1 MEIDVFQQFE
11 ETVQAF
17 GLPYHKYQA
26 QETVEN
32 EAERR
37 LCKILGTEPEIGKT
51 AEEIAELCTEGTLYI
66 KADQYQRY
74 GMLFLYG
81 TSVVEI
87 GLFMVDTTEEILQ
100 GVMEKNQIPV
110 IFQKELREYYNSLPL
125 VKDLSVLESLIMVNM
140 KYLLDEDTEIIR
152 TYIEYSGSEIW
163 FI

>member
-51 AEEIAELCTEGTLYI
+51 AEEILKLTNTR
-66 KADQYQRY
+66 D
-74 GMLFLYG
+74 
-81 TSVVEI
+81 
-87 GLFMVDTTEEILQ
+87 
-100 GVMEKNQIPV
+100 MECYFYTVQA
-110 IFQKELREYYNSLPL
+110 
-125 VKDLSVLESLIMVNM
+125 
-140 KYLLDEDTEIIR
+140 
-152 TYIEYSGSEIW
+152 
-163 FI
+163 

>member
-1 MEIDVFQQFE
+1 MEMDALQQLE
-11 ETVQAF
+11 QTAAAF
-17 GLPYHKYQA
+17 GLPYQKYQA

-51 AEEIAELCTEGTLYI
+51 AEEIAKLCTEGTLYI
-66 KADQYQRY
+66 KVDSYQRY
-74 GMLFLYG
+74 GMLFLDG
-81 TSVVEI
+81 TGVVEI

-125 VKDLSVLESLIMVNM
+125 VKDLSVLEV
-140 KYLLDEDTEIIR
+140 
-152 TYIEYSGSEIW
+152 
-163 FI
+163 

>member
-110 IFQKELREYYNSLPL
+110 IFQKELREYSNSLPR
-125 VKDLSVLESLIMVNM
+125 VKD
-140 KYLLDEDTEIIR
+140 
-152 TYIEYSGSEIW
+152 
-163 FI
+163 

>member
-125 VKDLSVLESLIMVNM
+125 VKDLSVLESLIMV
-140 KYLLDEDTEIIR
+140 KYEI
-152 TYIEYSGSEIW
+152 SAG
-163 FI
+163 